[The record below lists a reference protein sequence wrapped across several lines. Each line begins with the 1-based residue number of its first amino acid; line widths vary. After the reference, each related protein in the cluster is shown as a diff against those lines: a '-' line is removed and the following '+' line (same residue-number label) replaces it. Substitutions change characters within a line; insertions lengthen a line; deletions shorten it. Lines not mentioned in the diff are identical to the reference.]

1 MVHTQTDGERMKF
14 GTVLCDVEGFRK
26 VLFYTDRLPINLSH
40 FLFSLNM
47 KTFPPRSNV
56 GFLDGLVIVAKDV
69 IFGLLSGIPRCCVLA
84 FVMDQVDKERTP
96 YWVQYYP
103 CRKCISK
110 GKYAHRPFPN
120 YISCSPVHIDDDEQS
135 EEV

>member
-1 MVHTQTDGERMKF
+1 MVYTQTDGERMKF
-14 GTVLCDVEGFRK
+14 GTVFCDVEEFRK

-40 FLFSLNM
+40 FLFFFCQVRIHRFGIEL
-47 KTFPPRSNV
+47 
-56 GFLDGLVIVAKDV
+56 LDDLSIKATDM
-69 IFGLLSGIPRCCVLA
+69 ILGLLSGIPKCCALA

-96 YWVQYYP
+96 SWVQYYP

-120 YISCSPVHIDDDEQS
+120 YISCSPVHLDDDEQS

>member
-1 MVHTQTDGERMKF
+1 MKF
-14 GTVLCDVEGFRK
+14 GTVLCSIEGFRK

-40 FLFSLNM
+40 FLFFLTVKKVPS
-47 KTFPPRSNV
+47 FNV
-56 GFLDGLVIVAKDV
+56 GLLDGLVVVAKDI
-69 IFGLLSGIPRCCVLA
+69 IFGLLSGIPKCCVLA

-96 YWVQYYP
+96 FWVQYFP

-120 YISCSPVHIDDDEQS
+120 YISCSPVHIDNDEQS

>member
-1 MVHTQTDGERMKF
+1 MKF
-14 GTVLCDVEGFRK
+14 GTVLCNIEGFRK

-40 FLFSLNM
+40 FLFFLTVKKVPS
-47 KTFPPRSNV
+47 FNV
-56 GFLDGLVIVAKDV
+56 GLLDGLVVVAKDI
-69 IFGLLSGIPRCCVLA
+69 IFGLLSGIPKCCVLA

-96 YWVQYYP
+96 FWVQYFP

-120 YISCSPVHIDDDEQS
+120 YISCSPVHIDNDEQS

>member
-1 MVHTQTDGERMKF
+1 MKF
-14 GTVLCDVEGFRK
+14 CTVLCDVEGFRK
-26 VLFYTDRLPINLSH
+26 VLFYNDWLPINLSH
-40 FLFSLNM
+40 FLFSFTI
-47 KTFPPRSNV
+47 KAIPRSHV
-56 GFLDGLVIVAKDV
+56 ELLDGLVIVAKDI

-84 FVMDQVDKERTP
+84 FTMNQIDKERTP
-96 YWVQYYP
+96 FWVQYYP

-120 YISCSPVHIDDDEQS
+120 YISCSPVHIDNDEQS